1 MIFIHPVSIC
11 PAPFFIVLSCAA
23 KLFINV
29 TDPKDDFVLET
40 EYSRKLLSPLASQ

>member
-1 MIFIHPVSIC
+1 MIFIHPVSFC
-11 PAPFFIVLSCAA
+11 LAPFFIVISYAA

-29 TDPKDDFVLET
+29 IDPKDDFVLET